1 MGEEGGK
8 ERGRNRKIETE
19 SCKLSI
25 EQNEQKINLAMPSR
39 EGALESDYKRLVF
52 RLKPHY

>member
-8 ERGRNRKIETE
+8 EGGRDRKIETE

-25 EQNEQKINLAMPSR
+25 EQMEQKINPAMPSR
-39 EGALESDYKRLVF
+39 EGDLESDYKRLVF